1 MGNLTLKTQ
10 GESSPVPMGSGAPN
24 RDYQHGCI
32 CWKHA
37 LLSWVLRCV
46 YTYIYIHFC
55 KNHCVHV
62 GIFELFTL
70 LEFRSQH
77 SLIFTA
83 GGRPVGESHP
93 QETVFLGNVIS
104 TQIRQTY
111 IYIYTHTSYTP
122 YPCNGYGYIYIEN
135 VTYVCIIIYIA
146 YIYIYIY
153 M

>member
-1 MGNLTLKTQ
+1 M
-10 GESSPVPMGSGAPN
+10 
-24 RDYQHGCI
+24 
-32 CWKHA
+32 
-37 LLSWVLRCV
+37 
-46 YTYIYIHFC
+46 
-55 KNHCVHV
+55 HV

-111 IYIYTHTSYTP
+111 IYIYIHTLATHHIHAMAMAIS
-122 YPCNGYGYIYIEN
+122 I
-135 VTYVCIIIYIA
+135 
-146 YIYIYIY
+146 
-153 M
+153 